1 MQGAPLLSRGRRWLG
16 IFGGRFTPWLARSTT
31 SPRELNAA
39 RITCGSLERR
49 LVVASQSASSSS
61 PQLCRTAEQR
71 DELASL
77 HSITSSVRASS
88 VGGTSR
94 PSALAVLRLIARLY
108 LVAAW
113 TGRSAGFSPL
123 SMRSM

>member
-16 IFGGRFTPWLARSTT
+16 IFGGRFIPWLARSTT

-61 PQLCRTAEQR
+61 PQLCRAAEQR
-71 DELASL
+71 DDLASPFDHL
-77 HSITSSVRASS
+77 VGASEHARWHFDAERL
-88 VGGTSR
+88 GGG
-94 PSALAVLRLIARLY
+94 LIDDEIELGRLL
-108 LVAAW
+108 
-113 TGRSAGFSPL
+113 
-123 SMRSM
+123 